1 MRYYLI
7 YVIARGL
14 LSAAVYFVKACFKLG
29 VLAGTAI
36 GSLLKPKHKI
46 PEVDPSKDAN
56 SVKSLRYE

>member
-7 YVIARGL
+7 YVLIRGL
-14 LSAAVYFVKACFKLG
+14 FSAAVSFLKACFQLG
-29 VLAGTAI
+29 VMAGTGI

-56 SVKSLRYE
+56 SVKPLLDE